1 MTPTLLHELRRV
13 SPVRPLRYG
22 EALRVAELQASKL
35 LELSGIEDGPVPESI
50 ITTLPRTQVERVY
63 PLGVSG
69 FSQWSKGRWLIVLNS
84 NEPKTRQRFSL
95 AHEFKHVIDHPM
107 IAVLYPPALGH
118 DGKERAELICDHF
131 AACLLMPRMW
141 VKRAWVSGKQ
151 DVNRLAAQFNVS
163 VPAMRRRL
171 EQIGLMERSY
181 SRHGVAA

>member
-1 MTPTLLHELRRV
+1 MAPTVLLELRRV
-13 SPVRPLRYG
+13 TPVRPLRYA
-22 EALRVAELQASKL
+22 EALRVAEWQATKL
-35 LELSGIEDGPVPESI
+35 LRLSGIEDGPVPESV
-50 ITTLPRTQVERVY
+50 ITGLPKMQVERLY

-95 AHEFKHVIDHPM
+95 GHEFKHVIDHPL
-107 IAVLYPPALGH
+107 IAVLYPPAMGQ
-118 DGKERAELICDHF
+118 DAKARAELVCDHF
-131 AACLLMPRMW
+131 AACLLMPRPW

-151 DVNRLAAQFNVS
+151 DVVRLAAHFNVS

-171 EQIGLMERSY
+171 EQIGLVERTY